1 MTRDDRPK
9 KASSPRLFRFCPQVV
24 HGAGAVAKLPGVLDS
39 AEKYLLVTDEGIS
52 RAGLTRRV
60 GELVAAGGFRHEV
73 FDRVRLDPD
82 VANVEDA
89 VALARDTGCTAV
101 IGLGGGSS
109 LDAAK
114 AVAARIA
121 WTTPL
126 VEYGRGVEVPAPAA
140 PMIAIPTT
148 AGTGSEA
155 TRVAVITDR
164 EQNCKMAIRGD
175 ALLPRAAVL
184 DPELLATLPPHIAA
198 ECGADALT
206 HAIEA
211 CVSKNGSAWT
221 ETLALAAIGFIGE
234 FLPRLVS
241 NPEDVEA
248 AEAMLLAANL
258 AGQAFTHAGLG
269 LVHSLAEPLG
279 AFHHTSHGLSCA
291 LFLPVVMEYNVEAA
305 GSGYARIAAALRE
318 DVESMTIG
326 EAAAAS
332 VTAVRSLLGK
342 VGLPESYGEAGIDF
356 GLRPEMVDQVFPQYS
371 TTCNPRTPSRED
383 VTRLF
388 KIPEMKSA

>member
-1 MTRDDRPK
+1 L
-9 KASSPRLFRFCPQVV
+9 AQ
-24 HGAGAVAKLPGVLDS
+24 LPELLDS
-39 AEKYLLVTDEGIS
+39 DEKYLLITDEGIS

-60 GELVAAGGFRHEV
+60 CNLVSAGGFRNEV
-73 FDRVRLDPD
+73 FDRVCVDPD
-82 VANVEDA
+82 VANVEEA
-89 VALARDTGCTAV
+89 IALARDTDCTAV

-155 TRVAVITDR
+155 TRVAVITDP

-184 DPELLATLPPHIAA
+184 DPELLATLPPRIAA

-211 CVSKNGSAWT
+211 CVSKNVPIWA
-221 ETLALAAIGFIGE
+221 ETLALVAVRSIGE
-234 FLPRLVS
+234 YLPRLVS
-241 NPEDVEA
+241 NPADVEA
-248 AEAMLLAANL
+248 GERMLLAANL

-269 LVHSLAEPLG
+269 LVHSLGEPLG
-279 AFHHTSHGLSCA
+279 AFHRVSHGLSCA

-305 GSGYARIAAALRE
+305 STGYARIAAALGE
-318 DVESMTIG
+318 DVEDMPIG

-332 VTAVRSLLGK
+332 VTAVRKLLTNI
-342 VGLPESYGEAGIDF
+342 GLPALYSDADIDF
-356 GLRPEMVDQVFPQYS
+356 VLRSEMIDQVFSQYS
-371 TTCNPRTPSRED
+371 TSCNPREPSRDD
-383 VTRLF
+383 VVQLF
-388 KIPEMKSA
+388 RVPDTKPA